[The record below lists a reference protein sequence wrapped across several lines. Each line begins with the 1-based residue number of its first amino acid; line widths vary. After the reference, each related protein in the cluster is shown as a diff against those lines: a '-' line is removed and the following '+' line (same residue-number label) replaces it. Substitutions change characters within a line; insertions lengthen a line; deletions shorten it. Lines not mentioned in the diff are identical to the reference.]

1 MLLAYSLLGGSALF
15 MIYED
20 MRKQTIPL
28 SGLVLFIAA
37 TLLNQ
42 FLEGSLEGFWSAGV
56 IALVFISCQGLFYLF
71 KREPAMGWGDLL
83 LSPFCGL
90 WLYLNELPSFFLA
103 VGFMALLMGILWR
116 YRWGMR
122 TFPMAPAILFGLG
135 IVFLIR
141 CLFMMNGI

>member
-1 MLLAYSLLGGSALF
+1 MV
-15 MIYED
+15 YED
-20 MRKQTIPL
+20 VCKQTIPL
-28 SGLVLFIAA
+28 LGLALFIMA
-37 TLLNQ
+37 TLLNF
-42 FLEGSLEGFWSAGV
+42 FLEGSLEEVESASI
-56 IALVFISCQGLFYLF
+56 IALVLISSQGLFYLF

-90 WLYLNELPSFFLA
+90 WLYFPELPSFFL
-103 VGFMALLMGILWR
+103 GTGLIALLMGILWH

-141 CLFMMNGI
+141 LSQTTLTSK